1 MSTKVDPNFE
11 VNLLPVIS
19 ILAVCIAFLLLTAVW
34 IPIGTL
40 DVKQA
45 IGESSDNKGQPSR
58 FEIFMPQT
66 NQYIITVEQS
76 GKKIRTIKINDST
89 KNNADFS
96 KAIEQL
102 RQSYPDINMA
112 FVTPSADTDYQN
124 IVRLLETLNKH
135 ELKEIGIVPVM

>member
-1 MSTKVDPNFE
+1 MSKVVDPNFE

-19 ILAVCIAFLLLTAVW
+19 VLAVCIAFLLLTAVW

-58 FEIFMPQT
+58 FEIFMPQE
-66 NQYIITVEQS
+66 NQYVITVEKS
-76 GKKIRTIKINDST
+76 GAKVRTVKVNDSS
-89 KNNADFS
+89 KNNKQFS
-96 KAIEQL
+96 QAIESL
-102 RQSYPDINMA
+102 RQQYPDINMA
-112 FVTPSADTDYQN
+112 FVTPSSTTDYQN
-124 IVRLLETLNKH
+124 IVRLLETLNKL